1 MKYRNKVVCAVKEY
15 NDPITDHEENN
26 IPKYL
31 PTGENSAAKKAILDQ
46 KDKLYVTKE
55 SEIKNNICKM
65 YLKNCWQCT
74 DTLQSI
80 IGNEKGYEEKGK
92 KNYLKW
98 LLKTIKEISSGLEK
112 LGNMFVS

>member
-1 MKYRNKVVCAVKEY
+1 MYNKVAYDLFRNNVSNYIGRTMKYRNKVVCAVKEY

-65 YLKNCWQCT
+65 YLKNC
-74 DTLQSI
+74 
-80 IGNEKGYEEKGK
+80 
-92 KNYLKW
+92 
-98 LLKTIKEISSGLEK
+98 
-112 LGNMFVS
+112 